1 MGFDS
6 WKDIGPTDIL
16 LSAASIG
23 APICHGIDDLSVC
36 ETSDPIGIA
45 TWKNAGFDPA
55 RTALIDRL
63 LRGRTGWS
71 EISASMAE
79 EASCVGGNID
89 ELGRLSLEW
98 RQDTRCLTMWAV
110 ARLTLLWLNARSWPS
125 THQSGKL
132 FCLLRPWRSISG
144 MRRTSIF
151 RHSLPLHRSTRRYS
165 PPLL

>member
-6 WKDIGPTDIL
+6 SKDIGPTDIL

-63 LRGRTGWS
+63 LRGSFLNNWL
-71 EISASMAE
+71 
-79 EASCVGGNID
+79 D
-89 ELGRLSLEW
+89 EDG
-98 RQDTRCLTMWAV
+98 V
-110 ARLTLLWLNARSWPS
+110 V
-125 THQSGKL
+125 
-132 FCLLRPWRSISG
+132 
-144 MRRTSIF
+144 
-151 RHSLPLHRSTRRYS
+151 
-165 PPLL
+165 